1 MSRPAFVAALGLTGT
16 LVLFGCARLAIRVD
30 VLDSGYWA
38 SPKYVE
44 SLTTARIADTEQAI
58 RDGRFIGQ
66 REAMKEDLRKVLLDQ
81 SEANP
86 KNARPQDVKVPL
98 KFVDPLMSG
107 FGGTIDDG
115 FGRARGYFQDAFAK
129 VQAATEQKTQAD
141 REARMREA
149 KDLFAKGSETLALLT
164 ANLTVGLRDALKAS
178 KPGQELTAAE
188 NEAVRTFSEQARA
201 GTQGLIGAAGLLDD
215 PRAASVVYAPDEQ
228 WKGRFNQTVCRG
240 SGGNTDCA
248 VKMEGLGDFT
258 LKGVRLDATR
268 ITQATF
274 TVARQTIQTVAAVYG
289 IPLPAPSPAAATG
302 GQGADASAL
311 VDLDSPIKRQRD
323 ASTAALQLRLARLAM
338 FETIVTQR
346 SALRG
351 GDAARAQAIKAIKA
365 VVEANRKQLDPTP
378 AQ

>member
-1 MSRPAFVAALGLTGT
+1 
-16 LVLFGCARLAIRVD
+16 
-30 VLDSGYWA
+30 
-38 SPKYVE
+38 
-44 SLTTARIADTEQAI
+44 
-58 RDGRFIGQ
+58 
-66 REAMKEDLRKVLLDQ
+66 
-81 SEANP
+81 
-86 KNARPQDVKVPL
+86 
-98 KFVDPLMSG
+98 
-107 FGGTIDDG
+107 
-115 FGRARGYFQDAFAK
+115 
-129 VQAATEQKTQAD
+129 
-141 REARMREA
+141 
-149 KDLFAKGSETLALLT
+149 
-164 ANLTVGLRDALKAS
+164 
-178 KPGQELTAAE
+178 
-188 NEAVRTFSEQARA
+188 
-201 GTQGLIGAAGLLDD
+201 LLDD